1 MSYDSKIDREWI
13 DPLLSKIAAAIRNK
27 TNTYGGMNYDEMA
40 DKIRTIQ
47 IGYRAPQLF
56 ECTSV
61 DTVNKTWTG
70 VGWRRDSGCLQKY
83 SYETTGLTYTDTPPV
98 VGTTYTSDGDMAASE
113 IYECAGYD
121 DDYVDP
127 YDADVMMIT
136 GGYADDA
143 GNATEAFFSIEVTG
157 HPNISGLE
165 YTTDVNSDWRP
176 WKPEY
181 KYKFKNYTI
190 LYIRNTESTLNTSS
204 SDYITF
210 KFEGDVSIS
219 GKASGLLGGSTEC
232 APYCFYKLFAGCH
245 MSLSTSFLSSMTTTA
260 DHCYAH
266 MFDGATGFSGGE
278 SGTINL
284 PALDVATYAY
294 SYMFANSDVQRVS
307 MPHQQ
312 GTLHQYAC
320 SHMFDSSNRTSCV
333 ITAPVIEDYAC
344 EYICYNCKNLNYG
357 GVYNSITSIGTYAF
371 QYAFANSTSSSGSS
385 YPTSATVSLS
395 PYAFYYAYAN
405 SSEGAARI
413 NVTSAPTGCFEGTW
427 SGCSKLTDV
436 YCYLLDYGNATTN
449 WLAGV
454 AETGKFRRYGNGEYD
469 PETYVEKMLPVK
481 WGDSYIPDGWTVEPA
496 SQMLS
501 DPYITVYH
509 DGVIN
514 YELDQ
519 EFETEDKSA
528 HFEYTKTY
536 EEDYPDVVVRESGHV
551 QGYYNSD
558 VIMTVTAKDSIRPYS
573 YYLYLSFLF
582 RVQSISIERPS
593 NNNEVFLNTAVLTVQ
608 PLVEDSI
615 MVLQPYYGTYSDT
628 IERLPSENIV
638 AGTNQLTGTL
648 RIPEERETFLLSAYD
663 QYRNS
668 CVIKLTIRV
677 VDPDASYPTT

>member
-13 DPLLSKIAAAIRNK
+13 DPLLSKIATAIRNK

-40 DKIRTIQ
+40 DKIRTIRV
-47 IGYRAPQLF
+47 GYKAPQLF

-70 VGWRRDSGCLQKY
+70 VGWRRDYGCLQKY

-98 VGTTYTSDGDMAASE
+98 VGTTYTREGDMAASE
-113 IYECAGYD
+113 IYKCAEYD

-127 YDADVMMIT
+127 YDANVMMIN
-136 GGYADDA
+136 GGYTDDA
-143 GNATEAFFSIEVTG
+143 GNPTEAFFSIEVTG

-181 KYKFKNYTI
+181 KYKFKNYTT

-204 SDYITF
+204 NDYITF
-210 KFEGDVSIS
+210 KFEGDVSVS
-219 GKASGLLGGSTEC
+219 GKASGLLGGSTAC
-232 APYCFYKLFAGCH
+232 TPYCFYKLFAGCH
-245 MSLSTSFLSSMTTTA
+245 MSLSTSFLLSITTTA

-266 MFDGATGFSGGE
+266 MFDGTTGFSGGM
-278 SGTINL
+278 SGTIDL

-294 SYMFANSDVQRVS
+294 SYMFANSDVQGVS
-307 MPHQQ
+307 MPHQK

-320 SHMFDSSNRTSCV
+320 SHMFDSSNCTSCV

-344 EYICYNCKNLNYG
+344 EYICYNCKNLNSG
-357 GVYNSITSIGTYAF
+357 GAYNSNTTIGAYAF
-371 QYAFANSTSSSGSS
+371 QYAFANSTCDSGG
-385 YPTSATVSLS
+385 YTTSATVALS

-405 SSEGAARI
+405 SSATTARI
-413 NVTSAPTGCFEGTW
+413 DVTSAPTGCFEGTW
-427 SGCSKLTDV
+427 SGCSNLTDV
-436 YCYLLDYGNATTN
+436 YCYLLDYGDATTN

-454 AETGKFRRYGNGEYD
+454 SETGKFRRYGNGEYD
-469 PETYVEKMLPVK
+469 PETYVEKLLPIK
-481 WGDSYIPDGWTVEPA
+481 WGASYIPDGWTVEPA
-496 SQMLS
+496 PQMLS

-514 YELDQ
+514 YELDP
-519 EFETEDKSA
+519 EPETEDESA

-536 EEDYPDVVVRESGHV
+536 EEDYPDVVVSKSGHV
-551 QGYYNSD
+551 TGYYNSD

-582 RVQSISIERPS
+582 RVQSISIDLVTLDGNVS
-593 NNNEVFLNTAVLTVQ
+593 LLSIEVPVQ

-615 MVLQPYYGTYSDT
+615 MVLQPYYGTYSAT

-638 AGTNQLTGTL
+638 VGTNQLTGVL
-648 RIPEERETFLLSAYD
+648 HIAEGRKTFLLSAYD

-668 CVIKLTIRV
+668 CVIILEVRV
-677 VDPDASYPTT
+677 VTALPDTDLS